1 MGGLGGSRSLNS
13 GFGQKKE
20 KEKKCP
26 PDFHGE
32 NGRRRFV
39 LLKKGKSDFGVKFLS
54 VMIGPKLLVQP
65 HFSSNKNAYHY

>member
-13 GFGQKKE
+13 GFGKKKE
-20 KEKKCP
+20 KERKCP

-39 LLKKGKSDFGVKFLS
+39 LLKKGKSDFDVKFC
-54 VMIGPKLLVQP
+54 Q
-65 HFSSNKNAYHY
+65 